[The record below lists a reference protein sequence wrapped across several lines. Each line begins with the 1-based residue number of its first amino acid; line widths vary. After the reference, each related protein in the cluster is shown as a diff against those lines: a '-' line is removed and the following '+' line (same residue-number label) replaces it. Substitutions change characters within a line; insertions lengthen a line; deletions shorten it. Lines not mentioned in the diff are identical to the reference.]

1 MRVASLALLFLA
13 SVEGLLDAHQL
24 FGATPTLDQ
33 RRRAAPPVLVAAAA
47 RPDQV
52 RRGPVEAALGFVAG
66 FDLTEFGKGV
76 KDFALGGVAGAIA
89 QTIVFPIDLAKTRI
103 QDEIVVAGVKA
114 QYSGVFQTLTK
125 VAGEEGILKLWSGV
139 TPVLIGSTPECAL
152 EIGGNNLARQKLAEH
167 LKKPTEELPFWSE
180 VAAGG
185 VGGFCQVI
193 ATCPMERVK
202 ILQQVLGEK
211 AGSVST
217 IVSQI
222 GVAGL
227 YQGVKACY
235 IRDVLF
241 AGLYFGIYH
250 ETRKTLLHQKNRDL
264 KKGQAKVKLGPL
276 DDLIA
281 GLVAGVPAA
290 FVTCPLDVI
299 KTRMQSCGVDANGCR
314 VAVGSY
320 STTAAELWAEG
331 RTGALFKGVAGRVGR
346 VAPQMA
352 LCLVLYEA
360 FKQFFDPPQA
370 PAKAQK

>member
-1 MRVASLALLFLA
+1 MR
-13 SVEGLLDAHQL
+13 ECWN
-24 FGATPTLDQ
+24 P
-33 RRRAAPPVLVAAAA
+33 
-47 RPDQV
+47 
-52 RRGPVEAALGFVAG
+52 
-66 FDLTEFGKGV
+66 
-76 KDFALGGVAGAIA
+76 GAIA

-241 AGLYFGIYH
+241 AGIYFGIYH
-250 ETRKTLLHQKNRDL
+250 ETRKTLLHQKNR
-264 KKGQAKVKLGPL
+264 
-276 DDLIA
+276 
-281 GLVAGVPAA
+281 
-290 FVTCPLDVI
+290 
-299 KTRMQSCGVDANGCR
+299 
-314 VAVGSY
+314 
-320 STTAAELWAEG
+320 
-331 RTGALFKGVAGRVGR
+331 
-346 VAPQMA
+346 
-352 LCLVLYEA
+352 
-360 FKQFFDPPQA
+360 
-370 PAKAQK
+370 